1 MTASPG
7 LESGPGTLGSGYFDA
22 MYQAASDPWGFE
34 DRWYERRKYALS
46 LALLPAERYR
56 SAFEP
61 GCSIGVFSEQLASRC
76 DALLCCDVAAAP
88 VRAAAERTRGL
99 PQVRVE
105 QRELPGQWPA
115 GRFDLIVFSEL
126 LYYFGEDDLE
136 RLLNHAAASLEPG
149 GTLLAVHWRHP
160 VADYPRSGDDVHQAI
175 AAQLGLAR
183 LVRHAEPDFLAEVY
197 LRSDGAPVSVAQAT
211 GLV

>member
-1 MTASPG
+1 VTTLA
-7 LESGPGTLGSGYFDA
+7 TLGPGYFDA
-22 MYQAASDPWGFE
+22 MYQAASDPWGFQ
-34 DRWYERRKYALS
+34 DRWYERRKYAIS

-61 GCSIGVFSEQLASRC
+61 GCSIGVFTELLAPRC
-76 DALLCCDVAAAP
+76 DALLSCDVAATA
-88 VRAAAERTRGL
+88 VQAAVQRTKHL

-105 QRELPGQWPA
+105 QRDIAGQWPA
-115 GRFDLIVFSEL
+115 GRFDLIVFSEI
-126 LYYFGEDDLE
+126 LYYLGDHDLE
-136 RLLNHAAASLEPG
+136 QLLDRAAAALQPD

-160 VADYPRSGDDVHQAI
+160 VADYPRSGDDVHRVLGARP
-175 AAQLGLAR
+175 GLAR

-197 LRSDGAPVSVAQAT
+197 LRTDGALVSVAQAT